1 MDLFWKSAAAVLIT
15 VVIALTLGKWESNIT
30 LMLSVAV
37 CSMVSMIAVSF
48 LEPVMDLFRQL
59 SAMSGLGKNTLTI
72 LLKILGIGFVTEIVS
87 LICTDSGNSSLGKI
101 MTFLSSSVVL
111 WLSIPIINQL
121 IDILKQ
127 ILGAI

>member
-15 VVIALTLGKWESNIT
+15 VVIALALGKWESNIT
-30 LMLSVAV
+30 LMLSVAA
-37 CSMVSMIAVSF
+37 CSMVGMIAVSF

-59 SAMSGLGKNTLTI
+59 SAMSGLGKNTLAI

-121 IDILKQ
+121 VDILKQ